1 MEEDIKIL
9 EEIIKGDEY
18 CIQAIYNHNEKQKYN
33 EEYEDIQHYK
43 KEIKSVKNIINSYNK
58 EKSRA
63 DKLEKDYSKSL
74 TKIDKLEA
82 DLYSANSIISEQI
95 DIINNSVSKD
105 KIKEKIKELNKGIK
119 EFKEYVADSIGEERQ
134 FYKKTVRTTC

>member
-1 MEEDIKIL
+1 MEEDLKVL

-33 EEYEDIQHYK
+33 EEDEDIQHYK

-82 DLYSANSIISEQI
+82 DLYSANSIINEQI
-95 DIINNSVSKD
+95 DIIKNSVSRD
-105 KIKEKIKELNKGIK
+105 KIIEILDEYENVLASEESAIALYSRIKELLKGD
-119 EFKEYVADSIGEERQ
+119 E
-134 FYKKTVRTTC
+134 